1 MGNRQSLLTEL
12 KQYKAYDERED
23 TAVKR
28 TITFLEEE
36 PRAFER
42 ECLRGH
48 LTASAYVVDE
58 SGRYLLLTHHIKA
71 DKWLQLGGH
80 CDGDEDVLEV
90 AKREVFEE
98 AGLDKCWVEGSI
110 FDVDIHQIPEYK
122 GVPPHVHYDIRYVF
136 TTNKSSKLLRQET
149 ESRELKWVPIDELEK
164 FWKDSYKIG
173 RIRTKLYSKIGNNLN

>member
-58 SGRYLLLTHHIKA
+58 SGRYLLLTHHVKL
-71 DKWLQLGGH
+71 DKWVQLGGH
-80 CDGDEDVLEV
+80 CDGEEDVLEV
-90 AKREVFEE
+90 ARREVSEE
-98 AGLDKCWVEGSI
+98 SGLTDYTIQNGI
-110 FDVDIHQIPEYK
+110 FDVDVHNIPEYK
-122 GVPPHVHYDIRYVF
+122 GVPPHEHYDIRYIFVA
-136 TTNKSSKLLRQET
+136 SKLSELLRQEI
-149 ESRELKWVPIDELEK
+149 ESKELKWIPIDELED
-164 FWKDSYKIG
+164 FWKDSYKIS
-173 RIRTKLYSKIGNNLN
+173 RIRAKLYSRIGK